1 MKKGLF
7 ILLLFYSFWGFGQ
20 EYSVWLASV
29 DYISIQTRY
38 SRHSYNVRLS
48 TSPRGE
54 TITPVGIHVA
64 STLSVDVMIGERAT
78 VPDVVCELYSNTVI
92 NKYDYLAA
100 VSSSTLCVTEKL
112 IDARSEIN
120 NDYVNCFVMLLPHYV
135 QPVDNSRAFSE
146 FLFKT
151 KENTFN
157 TDEVVKVPEIIWQ
170 YDYDG
175 KGFKDFPES
184 IKHNFPMKATVGEV
198 LVDENLEAGKTFRV
212 KAIFDNSVLK
222 KGLLEISEPMVSTN
236 IFNFNIISSS
246 PELKQIPPVSKSP
259 SCNYR
264 SDGSLTLDFKRDLYT
279 TEKLAVIIYQQNTES
294 GKYDVILDQK
304 LDIESLEKINETTYR
319 YQWANNLPHG
329 TYKLKYQTGKKG
341 VGINPEDISWSNLV
355 PVEFTIEETAKVD
368 FQVTGSAD
376 QNCFTVNDGY
386 IDISATG
393 ESSRTFLYQL
403 KKDDVIQVFNGTN
416 WVNYTGNNADNET
429 WFPFTNAKTTRISN
443 LNKGGYNVK
452 VKDSEECL
460 AKQL

>member
-1 MKKGLF
+1 MKKKLLL
-7 ILLLFYSFWGFGQ
+7 ILLLYSCLGFGQ
-20 EYSVWLASV
+20 GYVFHEVIESLSLTCGNGDIADGAIPCKNSISISIV
-29 DYISIQTRY
+29 DGEIQGILKSEKGNKIDCSDSNNFELIELNPEQLFCGYTFIEGLDLSNYCYNHEVTYISIIPDNDFKILTPDPGV
-38 SRHSYNVRLS
+38 NNTT
-48 TSPRGE
+48 TS
-54 TITPVGIHVA
+54 IT
-64 STLSVDVMIGERAT
+64 
-78 VPDVVCELYSNTVI
+78 
-92 NKYDYLAA
+92 
-100 VSSSTLCVTEKL
+100 
-112 IDARSEIN
+112 
-120 NDYVNCFVMLLPHYV
+120 
-135 QPVDNSRAFSE
+135 
-146 FLFKT
+146 
-151 KENTFN
+151 
-157 TDEVVKVPEIIWQ
+157 
-170 YDYDG
+170 
-175 KGFKDFPES
+175 
-184 IKHNFPMKATVGEV
+184 
-198 LVDENLEAGKTFRV
+198 LEASSGYHELVYNWMYYDPITNGWKKFPQEYLGKSSITFTA
-212 KAIFDNSVLK
+212 KDLFGSEAHLYTSKSIQYK
-222 KGLLEISEPMVSTN
+222 LELCNGWSPKEPYTYVFISE
-236 IFNFNIISSS
+236 S
-246 PELKQIPPVSKSP
+246 PQLQDPIVTQKT
-259 SCNYR
+259 SCNYKA
-264 SDGSLTLDFKRDLYT
+264 DGSLTFDFKRDLYT

-416 WVNYTGNNADNET
+416 WVNYKGNNADNET

-443 LNKGGYNVK
+443 LNKAAYNVK

>member
-1 MKKGLF
+1 MKRRLF
-7 ILLLFYSFWGFGQ
+7 ILLLFYSFLGFGQ

-29 DYISIQTRY
+29 EYKDIRTLHY
-38 SRHSYNVRLS
+38 RHSYDVRLS

-54 TITPVGIHVA
+54 FKTPVGIHIA
-64 STLSVDVMIGERAT
+64 STSSVDVMVGERAT
-78 VPDVVCELYSNTVI
+78 VPDVVCELYSNTII

-100 VSSSTLCVTEKL
+100 VSSSTLCVAEKL
-112 IDARSEIN
+112 IEARSEVN
-120 NDYVNCFVMLLPHYV
+120 NDYVNCFIMLLPHYV
-135 QPVDNSRAFSE
+135 QPVDNSRAFSD

-157 TDEVVKVPEIIWQ
+157 TDEVVKVPEIIWK

-222 KGLLEISEPMVSTN
+222 KGLLGISEPMVSTN

-246 PELKQIPPVSKSP
+246 PELKQNPPVSQSP

-264 SDGSLTLDFKRDLYT
+264 ADGSLTLDFKRDLYT
-279 TEKLAVIIYQQNTES
+279 TEKLAVIIYQQNTVS

-319 YQWANNLPHG
+319 YQWTNNLPHG
-329 TYKLKYQTGKKG
+329 TYKLKYQTGEKG
-341 VGINPEDISWSNLV
+341 VGINPKDISWSNLV
-355 PVEFTIEETAKVD
+355 PVDVTIEETAKVD
-368 FQVTGSAD
+368 FSVISSAD
-376 QNCFTVNDGY
+376 QNCFKVNDGY

-393 ESSRTFLYQL
+393 EGSRTFLYQL
-403 KKDDVIQVFNGTN
+403 KKDNVIQIFNGTN

-429 WFPFTNAKTTRISN
+429 WFPFTNTKTTRISK
-443 LNKGGYNVK
+443 LNKGAYSVK
-452 VKDSEECL
+452 VRDSEECL
-460 AKQL
+460 AK